1 MKKVWAN
8 SITVASPAASWEIMA
23 HTFITKTGRM
33 GKVFEEGMEP
43 DVG

>member
-1 MKKVWAN
+1 MKKGWAN
-8 SITVASPAASWEIMA
+8 SITVASPAASREIMA
-23 HTFITKTGRM
+23 HTLITKTGSI